1 MGLRRWLGLGSLEE
15 SNVVTQAAMLE
26 DMALGEIVHC
36 IDRINELMPILTAE
50 RRRVNLWVD
59 RSERPYMLQL
69 TDWEDAYPRVIAGE
83 R

>member
-1 MGLRRWLGLGSLEE
+1 MRWRFWRREE
-15 SNVVTQAAMLE
+15 EPNVVTQAGMLE
-26 DMALGEIVHC
+26 GMALGEIVHC